1 MKLDIMIMIHIFLQ
15 YVLCVCLVSTS
26 QLQETIFALIAPWA
40 HTKVDLRKP
49 RALIAAVAHI
59 THKPLQYLLA
69 YVTFVQQDIIQ
80 MLAVRTAMR
89 VDLEN
94 IVLLHLRVIAQ
105 TAAQAS
111 TLQLQ
116 GPQFRQHVLT
126 ASQENTLQHLGLLPV
141 LIVLGTHTLQH
152 SGPLLLPPAQL
163 VHRAK

>member
-1 MKLDIMIMIHIFLQ
+1 MS
-15 YVLCVCLVSTS
+15 VRLVSTN
-26 QLQETIFALIAPWA
+26 QLQDTLIALIAPWA
-40 HTKVDLRKP
+40 PTKVDLRKP
-49 RALIAAVAHI
+49 RALIATVANI
-59 THKPLQYLLA
+59 THSPLQYLLP
-69 YVTFVQQDIIQ
+69 YVTFVHQDIIQ
-80 MLAVRTAMR
+80 MLAVRTAIR

-94 IVLLHLRVIAQ
+94 IVLLQVHVVAQ

-152 SGPLLLPPAQL
+152 SGLLLLPPAQL